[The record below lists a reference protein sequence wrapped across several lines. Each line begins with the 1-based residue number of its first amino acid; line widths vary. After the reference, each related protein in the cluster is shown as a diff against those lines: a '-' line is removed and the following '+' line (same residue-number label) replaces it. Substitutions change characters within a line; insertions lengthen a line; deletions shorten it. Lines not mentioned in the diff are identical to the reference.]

1 MILLHHLQQSR
12 SFRILWAMEELNLD
26 YSIQYYQ
33 RLPTMA
39 APPELKQIHPLGK
52 APVLQDGAR
61 IIAESAVILDYLQQ
75 QYDAQNQFKPTADE
89 AFNQYNYW
97 MHYSES
103 SLMPLLVFQLVLN
116 NVPQHVPFLLKTVA
130 RKICD
135 GIKLSF
141 IRPRLTD
148 HVAFIEQHLS
158 EHAFVAGDFSFAD
171 IQLCF
176 ALEALLSR
184 HNSKYVHIQRYVQL
198 LQQRP
203 AYVRARAKSLAIDS
217 NSLR

>member
-1 MILLHHLQQSR
+1 MIILHHLQQSR
-12 SFRILWAMEELNLD
+12 SFRILWALQELNLD

-33 RLPTMA
+33 RLPNMA

-52 APVLQDGAR
+52 APVLQDGSR
-61 IIAESAVILDYLQQ
+61 VIAESAVILDYLQQ
-75 QYDAQNQFKPTADE
+75 HYDAQNQFKPTADE
-89 AFNQYNYW
+89 AVNQYNYW
-97 MHYSES
+97 LHYTES

-135 GIKLSF
+135 GIRLSF

-184 HNSKYVHIQRYVQL
+184 HNSKYEHIQNYVQR
-198 LQQRP
+198 LQQRE
-203 AYVRARAKSLAIDS
+203 AYQKAQLSTVE
-217 NSLR
+217 